1 MTNGTDTAKFK
12 VSGKDKVEDMGFQGQ
27 MAVKVTPNCVRKGT
41 REGSRRF
48 AGGIM
53 IDKVESRT
61 QI

>member
-1 MTNGTDTAKFK
+1 
-12 VSGKDKVEDMGFQGQ
+12 MGFQGQ
-27 MAVKVTPNCVRKGT
+27 MAVKVTPNCVRKGN

-61 QI
+61 QIWRRQKRNVDVI